1 MGTHLTKKDLEKLTS
16 NILYSNF
23 EDDKWTY
30 TNYTFYSSIID
41 DENLYPLYKQIFPK
55 LLNALC
61 YVYTKKVYLR
71 NTDSD
76 LCSYMYYWIGEKI
89 YDISD
94 STPMFTKIM
103 NMLYGEFNITDNG
116 RICEPLDTSIDK
128 ETFKKNKMLFDYSK
142 NYEHINLSTVSG
154 STTCEKDYINFINEY
169 ITIYKDAHSNCNK
182 VDQKNYDCTYFHKL
196 FEKDEH
202 TKLTSFYCR
211 QQNTPTLST
220 ETHEGHQEEEDNIFP
235 FPTREQYP
243 KSVGHHIARNHSPN
257 VHGYTRL
264 NTVSVAHRA
273 LDDNT
278 PPITDQT
285 AEGGSSRTI
294 AGSVVPVLGVSSISL
309 LLYKVTPVGGFINK
323 LLGRNMNMHNN
334 IENMDMFN
342 PYSDEMDP
350 GGRRMNI
357 SYHRF

>member
-1 MGTHLTKKDLEKLTS
+1 
-16 NILYSNF
+16 
-23 EDDKWTY
+23 
-30 TNYTFYSSIID
+30 
-41 DENLYPLYKQIFPK
+41 
-55 LLNALC
+55 
-61 YVYTKKVYLR
+61 
-71 NTDSD
+71 
-76 LCSYMYYWIGEKI
+76 MYYWIGEKI

-94 STPMFTKIM
+94 STPMFTRIM
-103 NMLYGEFNITDNG
+103 NMLYEEFNITDNG

-142 NYEHINLSTVSG
+142 NYEYINLSTVSG

-182 VDQKNYDCTYFHKL
+182 GDQKNYDCTYFHKL

-202 TKLTSFYCR
+202 TKLTSFC
-211 QQNTPTLST
+211 
-220 ETHEGHQEEEDNIFP
+220 HQD
-235 FPTREQYP
+235 TR
-243 KSVGHHIARNHSPN
+243 KHSPRFYHDTQ
-257 VHGYTRL
+257 V
-264 NTVSVAHRA
+264 NTVSQAKSV
-273 LDDNT
+273 LGDDILT
-278 PPITDQT
+278 LTDHT
-285 AEGGSSRTI
+285 AEGGPTKTI
-294 AGSVVPVLGVSSISL
+294 MGSVVPVLGVSSISL